1 MFALD
6 RRTTYVL
13 KGRAT
18 VTQMDWK
25 RVALSD
31 LEPDASGVV
40 VLSLHHHADWRV
52 TPGYASIERDVDG
65 IDPVP
70 MIRLRL
76 PGPVA
81 RLTMTWKGE

>member
-1 MFALD
+1 MFAID
-6 RRTTYVL
+6 RRPSYVL
-13 KGRAT
+13 KGRAV

-31 LEPDASGVV
+31 IEPDEEGVV
-40 VLSLHHHADWRV
+40 VLSLHYHTHWRV
-52 TPGYASIERDVDG
+52 TPGYVMIERDVDVT
-65 IDPVP
+65 DPVP

-76 PGPVA
+76 PGPVS